1 MNNNNENYRKQMRE
15 KEDEL
20 DRLKAE
26 LNNSDQSIKGKLR
39 EK

>member
-1 MNNNNENYRKQMRE
+1 MRE

-20 DRLKAE
+20 NKLKAE
-26 LNNSDQSIKGKLR
+26 LNNSDQSIRGKLR